1 MSSPASDATEPRAPA
16 RVSAGFVGGYMLAQI
31 GAFIGFVPLLNVLLP
46 IKAAEI
52 DGETASL
59 VLSQAAMWGAAAA
72 GLSHLVT
79 GLLSDST
86 RSRWGRRR
94 PWILVGGVLT
104 TLSYLGVYLADTPGR
119 LIAAIIAFQIAFNV
133 MFAPLV
139 AIYADRVPDRQKG
152 VVSAFLGVAYPIA
165 NLFAALVI
173 AVVLSGASERYIAV
187 GLVVA
192 GLIAPFAVFGLK
204 ETAPPA
210 ARPPIRLSRSF
221 SALIDRDF
229 RIVFIS
235 RIFVQTAM
243 GLNNL
248 YLLFYLQQDADVAS
262 RLPSLRPEAVMGL
275 LIAAA
280 TATGLICG
288 FIGGVWSDRIGKR
301 RIFVAAGAA
310 GMAAGT
316 AVLALAPA
324 WPGPLIGQLIYGLG
338 SGLFATTDNALVAE
352 ALPKRENIG
361 RDLGIMN
368 IAITGPQI
376 LAPALGIL
384 LITTLDWSLSALFGV
399 AAVSALAGGLVVLA
413 ARRSL

>member
-1 MSSPASDATEPRAPA
+1 MSSPRTEAVEPTSPG
-16 RVSAGFVGGYMLAQI
+16 RVSAGFIGGFTLAQI

-52 DGETASL
+52 DGQTASL

-72 GLSHLVT
+72 GLSHLIV

-86 RSRWGRRR
+86 RSRLGRRR
-94 PWILVGGVLT
+94 PWILIGSLLT
-104 TLSYLGVYLADTPGR
+104 ILSYAGVYWAETPGQ
-119 LIAAIIAFQIAFNV
+119 LIAAVVAFQIAFNV
-133 MFAPLV
+133 LFAPIV
-139 AIYADRVPDRQKG
+139 AVYADRVPDRQKG
-152 VVSAFLGVAYPIA
+152 LVSAFLGVAYPTA

-173 AVVLSGASERYIAV
+173 AVALSGAVERFWAV
-187 GLVVA
+187 GLTVA
-192 GLIAPFAVFGLK
+192 VLIIPFTVFGLK
-204 ETAPPA
+204 EPA
-210 ARPPIRLSRSF
+210 APAVRPRIRVSRSF
-221 SALIDRDF
+221 SALADRDF

-235 RIFVQTAM
+235 RVLVQTAIA
-243 GLNNL
+243 LNNL

-262 RLPSLRPEAVMGL
+262 RLPSMRPEAVLGL
-275 LIAAA
+275 LTAGS
-280 TATGLICG
+280 TATGLLCG
-288 FIGGVWSDRIGKR
+288 FAGGVLSDRIGR
-301 RIFVAAGAA
+301 RRVFVAAGAG
-310 GMAAGT
+310 GMAVGA
-316 AVLALAPA
+316 AVLALAPE

-338 SGLFATTDNALVAE
+338 SGLFATTDSALVAE
-352 ALPKRENIG
+352 ALPRRENTG

-399 AAVSALAGGLVVLA
+399 AAVSAIAGGLIVLA

>member
-1 MSSPASDATEPRAPA
+1 M
-16 RVSAGFVGGYMLAQI
+16 GGYTLAQI

-46 IKAAEI
+46 IKAAQIDSEI
-52 DGETASL
+52 ASL

-72 GLSHLVT
+72 GLSHLIT

-104 TLSYLGVYLADTPGR
+104 TLSYVGVYWADTPGR
-119 LIAAIIAFQIAFNV
+119 LIAAIVAFQVAFNV

-139 AIYADRVPDRQKG
+139 TVYADRVPDRQKG

-173 AVVLSGASERYIAV
+173 AVALSGAAERYWVV
-187 GLVVA
+187 GLTVA
-192 GLIAPFAVFGLK
+192 VLTAPFAIFGLR
-204 ETAPPA
+204 ETAAPA
-210 ARPPIRLSRSF
+210 PRPPIRLSRSF
-221 SALIDRDF
+221 SALADRDF
-229 RIVFIS
+229 RIVFGS
-235 RIFVQTAM
+235 RVLVQTAM
-243 GLNNL
+243 ALNNL

-262 RLPSLRPEAVMGL
+262 RLPSMRPEAVMGL
-275 LIAAA
+275 LIAGA
-280 TATGLICG
+280 TATGLTCG
-288 FIGGVWSDRIGKR
+288 FIGGVWSDRVGNR
-301 RIFVAAGAA
+301 RLFVAVGAVGLAVGAA
-310 GMAAGT
+310 VMAIT
-316 AVLALAPA
+316 PA
-324 WPGPLIGQLIYGLG
+324 WPGPLVGQLIYGLG
-338 SGLFATTDNALVAE
+338 SGLFATTDNALVAQ

-368 IAITGPQI
+368 IAITVPQI